1 MNILVINSGSSS
13 LKYQLYDMI
22 AETMLVKGRMECI
35 GSPQSFMLEQ
45 GQHGPERKEH
55 LPLPDH
61 AAALAVM
68 LSKLTDPEHGVIHN
82 LRDIDGIGHR
92 IVHGGETF
100 TAATFID
107 EQVKTQIREL
117 YDLAP
122 LHNPAHMTGIE
133 AVEQLLGCVPQVAVF
148 DTAFHQSMPACAY
161 RYPIAKEWYRK
172 HGIRRYGFHGTSHEY
187 VSEQASLLV
196 QTPLDELKIVSC
208 HIGNGASCTAI
219 ENGRSVDT
227 SMGMTPLEGLMM
239 GTRTGDI
246 DAAILPYLM
255 KKEALDCDTVS
266 SMLNK
271 SSGLL
276 AVSGRSG
283 DVREVSQAADSGDA
297 DAKLA
302 LEMYEYRIR
311 KYIGAYA
318 AAMNGLNTIIFT
330 GGVGENGAALRSRIC
345 RNLSY
350 LGVALDENSNQ
361 RSSSGARLISAPYSS
376 VYVMVIP
383 TNEEWMIAKQ
393 TYALLHEQQPYRMP
407 EPVG

>member
-35 GSPQSFMLEQ
+35 GTAKSFITEQ
-45 GQHGPERKEH
+45 GQHGPERSEQM
-55 LPLPDH
+55 PLPDH
-61 AAALAVM
+61 AAALEAM
-68 LSKLTDPEHGVIHN
+68 LHKLTDPEHGVIRS
-82 LRDIDGIGHR
+82 LQDIDGVGHR

-100 TAATFID
+100 TSATFID
-107 EQVKTQIREL
+107 EQVKRQIRDL
-117 YDLAP
+117 YELAP
-122 LHNPAHMTGIE
+122 LHNPAHMTGIT
-133 AVEQLLGCVPQVAVF
+133 AVEQLLGHVPQVAVF
-148 DTAFHQSMPACAY
+148 DTAFHQTMPERAY

-187 VSEQASLLV
+187 VCEQASELV
-196 QTPLDELKIVSC
+196 QTPLSEMKIVSC

-219 ENGRSVDT
+219 EEGRSVDT

-255 KKEALDCDTVS
+255 KKESLGCDELST
-266 SMLNK
+266 MLNK
-271 SSGLL
+271 AGGLL

-283 DVREVSQAADSGDA
+283 DVREVSQAAEAGDA
-297 DAKLA
+297 DARLA
-302 LEMYEYRIR
+302 MEMYEYRIR

-318 AAMNGLNTIIFT
+318 AAMNGLDTIIFT

-350 LGVALDENSNQ
+350 LGVALDENRNQ
-361 RSSSGARLISAPYSS
+361 RAGSGARIISAPYSS

-393 TYALLHEQQPYRMP
+393 TNALLHEQPHRLA
-407 EPVG
+407 EPAL